1 MHLLGRGET
10 AGVFQVEGSGMRRNL
25 MEMKPQNLDHV
36 IAMVALFRP
45 GPMDFIPDYIARMH
59 GEEEI
64 DLPASQVGADPQ
76 RNLWHHRLSRA
87 DHVHGHESGRLH
99 GFGSGFSA

>member
-1 MHLLGRGET
+1 
-10 AGVFQVEGSGMRRNL
+10 MRRNL
-25 MEMKPQNLDHV
+25 MEMKPQNLDNV

-64 DLPASQVGADPQ
+64 EYLHPKLEPILKETFGITG
-76 RNLWHHRLSRA
+76 LSRA
-87 DHVHGHESGRLH
+87 DHVHCDESGGLH
-99 GFGSGFSA
+99 GF